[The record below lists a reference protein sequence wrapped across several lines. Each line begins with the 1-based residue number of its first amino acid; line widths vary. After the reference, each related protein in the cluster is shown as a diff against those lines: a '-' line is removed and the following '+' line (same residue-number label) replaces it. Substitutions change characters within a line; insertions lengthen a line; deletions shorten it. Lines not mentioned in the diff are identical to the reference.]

1 MEQDE
6 GTLMIRVAV
15 TDAPDSGVTR
25 GLVDGNGAPAF
36 LTFTLE
42 VGGIPMFNISKVEHK
57 PNLGALGQ
65 VEVTVELVNGSPPV
79 VNNVAVTVRVTEKPG
94 DENKGYIADPN
105 GKTAI
110 ATFTAAS
117 MGAKV
122 ARVDLDRSFG
132 PGANLRA
139 VIVSSSDYDI
149 DPAIPADGMPGTIA
163 PNNKQV
169 RTRNVEDA
177 LSGFARSMGWDV
189 VESVRSRTRMV
200 GGGAMQR
207 SSIDLTGLVDYARQK
222 TAGTSDYVDVDTLLR
237 LARSAGNG
245 DTRQINSE
253 LLGLATQYLQSK
265 AGPEQAA
272 EYHSAANAANKEMA
286 AALNEVPVGGLVDGL
301 GVGYESQTAG
311 LRPGGSRPGGSQ
323 LGSASGS
330 DQYAEADGHDAGFG
344 GTATDATTDAAIAED
359 DDLMGDQAASA
370 GGQPEPSHDKHGGDG
385 VMSDPMWKGVN
396 VWTALKQS
404 DMSFSADSVDYDGDL
419 RTISLGFEKVLTDN
433 TLVGVSSNWFKG
445 NMDFND
451 NRHKADGK
459 VEIDQWVL
467 SPYAVLDLQAAR
479 VWGTLGLGFGTMDY
493 EDRLREGNPDMESDE
508 ADMTMNLLAAGAER
522 DFTNMKTTEV
532 TGRIEVMSTEVSVDG
547 NRLHD
552 SVDVRVHGLRGEFEF
567 GWSHEVNG
575 SARYRPYLV
584 AGYRWDGGDGVTGR
598 AFEYG
603 GGVEINTSHLSLEGS
618 VRLQSLEN
626 SDDYDREHYALTFS
640 YDRDNDR
647 RGLNLSMSNTYGIV
661 NSVDYFSQN
670 MSWSQAAPSS
680 SAEVGVQ
687 TGFEAGYGIPVTGL
701 LTGYSEAML
710 RPFMK
715 ANLDG
720 DTASNWTMGLTL
732 EGESSNIDLTHSVK
746 SLTGG
751 GDEQQ
756 LMLKVDF
763 GF

>member
-1 MEQDE
+1 ME
-6 GTLMIRVAV
+6 
-15 TDAPDSGVTR
+15 
-25 GLVDGNGAPAF
+25 
-36 LTFTLE
+36 
-42 VGGIPMFNISKVEHK
+42 
-57 PNLGALGQ
+57 
-65 VEVTVELVNGSPPV
+65 
-79 VNNVAVTVRVTEKPG
+79 
-94 DENKGYIADPN
+94 
-105 GKTAI
+105 
-110 ATFTAAS
+110 
-117 MGAKV
+117 
-122 ARVDLDRSFG
+122 
-132 PGANLRA
+132 
-139 VIVSSSDYDI
+139 
-149 DPAIPADGMPGTIA
+149 IPA
-163 PNNKQV
+163 NNKQV
-169 RTRNVEDA
+169 RNRNVEDA

-222 TAGTSDYVDVDTLLR
+222 TAGTSDHVDVDTLLR

-272 EYHSAANAANKEMA
+272 EYHSAANAANEEMA

-301 GVGYESQTAG
+301 GTGYESQTAG
-311 LRPGGSRPGGSQ
+311 LRPGGSQ
-323 LGSASGS
+323 LGSASG
-330 DQYAEADGHDAGFG
+330 GR
-344 GTATDATTDAAIAED
+344 ATDATTDAAIAED

-385 VMSDPMWKGVN
+385 VMSGPMWEGVN

-404 DMSFSADSVDYDGDL
+404 DMSFSADSVDYNGDL
-419 RTISLGFEKVLTDN
+419 RTISLGFEKAFSDEM
-433 TLVGVSSNWFKG
+433 LVGVSSNWFKG
-445 NMDFND
+445 KMDFSD

-459 VEIDQWVL
+459 VDIDQWVL

-479 VWGTLGLGFGTMDY
+479 VWGTFGLGFGTMDY
-493 EDRLREGNPDMESDE
+493 EDRLREGNTNVASDK

-532 TGRIEVMSTEVSVDG
+532 TGRIEVMSTEVGVDG

-552 SVDVRVHGLRGEFEF
+552 RVDVRVHGLRGEFEF
-567 GWSHEVNG
+567 GWPQVDG
-575 SARYRPYLV
+575 SASYRPYLV

-603 GGVEINTSHLSLEGS
+603 GGMELNTSHLTLEGS
-618 VRLQSLEN
+618 LRLQSLEN
-626 SDDYDREHYALTFS
+626 SEDYDREHYALTFS

-647 RGLNLSMSNTYGIV
+647 RGLSLSMSNTYGIV

-701 LTGYSEAML
+701 LTGHSEAML

>member
-1 MEQDE
+1 MTRKTQKLATKNL
-6 GTLMIRVAV
+6 TLVI
-15 TDAPDSGVTR
+15 P
-25 GLVDGNGAPAF
+25 
-36 LTFTLE
+36 
-42 VGGIPMFNISKVEHK
+42 VGESS
-57 PNLGALGQ
+57 GALM
-65 VEVTVELVNGSPPV
+65 VPL
-79 VNNVAVTVRVTEKPG
+79 
-94 DENKGYIADPN
+94 
-105 GKTAI
+105 
-110 ATFTAAS
+110 
-117 MGAKV
+117 
-122 ARVDLDRSFG
+122 ARTFG
-132 PGANLRA
+132 PGAMFSAELLAGTGYTLSTTAGHVTERE
-139 VIVSSSDYDI
+139 VM
-149 DPAIPADGMPGTIA
+149 IPA
-163 PNNKQV
+163 NNEQV
-169 RTRNVEDA
+169 RNRNVEDA

-265 AGPEQAA
+265 AGPEQTA
-272 EYHSAANAANKEMA
+272 EYHSAANAANEEMA

-301 GVGYESQTAG
+301 GTGYESQTGG
-311 LRPGGSRPGGSQ
+311 LRPGGSQ

-344 GTATDATTDAAIAED
+344 GTATDAAIAED

-370 GGQPEPSHDKHGGDG
+370 GGQPEPSHDKHGGG
-385 VMSDPMWKGVN
+385 FMSDPMWKGVN

-404 DMSFSADSVDYDGDL
+404 DMSFSANSVDYDGDL
-419 RTISLGFEKVLTDN
+419 RTISLGFEKAFSDDM
-433 TLVGVSSNWFKG
+433 LVGVSSNWFKG
-445 NMDFND
+445 NMDFSD

-459 VEIDQWVL
+459 VEIGQWVL

-493 EDRLREGNPDMESDE
+493 EDRLREGNANMDPDE

-532 TGRIEVMSTEVSVDG
+532 MGRIDVMSTEVGVDG

-552 SVDVRVHGLRGEFEF
+552 RVDVRVHGLRGEFEF
-567 GWSHEVNG
+567 GWPQVDG
-575 SARYRPYLV
+575 SASYRPYLV

-603 GGVEINTSHLSLEGS
+603 GGMELNTSHLTLEGS
-618 VRLQSLEN
+618 LRLQSLEN
-626 SDDYDREHYALTFS
+626 SEDYDREHYALTFS

-647 RGLNLSMSNTYGIV
+647 RGLSLSMSNTYGIV

-701 LTGYSEAML
+701 LTGHSEAML

-756 LMLKVDF
+756 LMLKIDF